1 MGAFSTFLFTELL
14 HTAPSTSLAGELNLP
29 DTILAAAAVSAS
41 RSAANFASAAG
52 IAWISEQSPL
62 EPRESRSSVALRLD
76 APEPPRLVRPEPPP
90 PRPCR
95 RPLWLSRRPS
105 SSWLL
110 RLLDRCVSSG
120 RFCRLLRLEARCW
133 SSTRLLERWSWRRSM
148 LSLLLWQEWGRLCF
162 SSSSWSACAC
172 SLLFSTTENKDKSK
186 KNKQV
191 VRLYV
196 FLRFL

>member
-1 MGAFSTFLFTELL
+1 MGGFSTFLFTELL
-14 HTAPSTSLAGELNLP
+14 HKAPSTSLAGELNLP
-29 DTILAAAAVSAS
+29 DTLLAVAAVSAS

-52 IAWISEQSPL
+52 IAWISERSQL
-62 EPRESRSSVALRLD
+62 EPRESRSSVALRLE
-76 APEPPRLVRPEPPP
+76 APEPPRSRRLLRPEPP

-110 RLLDRCVSSG
+110 RLLDRCSSG

-162 SSSSWSACAC
+162 SSSSWSACAR
-172 SLLFSTTENKDKSK
+172 SLLFSTTE
-186 KNKQV
+186 KQIQQ
-191 VRLYV
+191 
-196 FLRFL
+196 